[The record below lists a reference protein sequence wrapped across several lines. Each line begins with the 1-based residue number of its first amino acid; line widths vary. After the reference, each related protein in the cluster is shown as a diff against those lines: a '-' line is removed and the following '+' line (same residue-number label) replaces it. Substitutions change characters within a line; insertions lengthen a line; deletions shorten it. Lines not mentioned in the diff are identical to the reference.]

1 MADVKDVEKIFNH
14 LMKSQPQEL
23 MRLFNDANTGMTAV
37 LRILKDSS
45 KPVTAGKISELM
57 GVSEARVT
65 ALLKKMQNRGY
76 IVKEKDDCDARIT
89 NVKLTQEGTLVA
101 EQLRVVLCQNIS
113 TIIDTVGVEKMNE
126 YLRLTDEINDAIRNN
141 LPSPPQIS

>member
-1 MADVKDVEKIFNH
+1 MADIKDVEKIFIH
-14 LMKSQPQEL
+14 LMSQPQEL

-45 KPVTAGKISELM
+45 KPVTAGKISERM

-65 ALLKKMQNRGY
+65 ALLKKMQTRGY
-76 IVKEKDDCDARIT
+76 IVKQKDDCDARII
-89 NVKLTQEGTLVA
+89 NVKLTQEGTMVA
-101 EQLRVVLCQNIS
+101 EQLRVVLCQNIA

-126 YLRLTDEINDAIRNN
+126 YLRLTDKINDAIRNN